1 MILKSSF
8 VFAVDV
14 SNRCAGLPM
23 EKTSAVVC
31 AGLIHSGLNE
41 ASSMAAA
48 AAISKAVY
56 NKIKVDNLDQF
67 RDLMKSTGADNDEV
81 ERSWIY
87 CDDAINLI
95 KHIHV

>member
-67 RDLMKSTGADNDEV
+67 RDLMKSTGAPEDEV
-81 ERSWIY
+81 GRSWIY

>member
-23 EKTSAVVC
+23 EKTSAVIC
-31 AGLIHSGLNE
+31 AGLINSGLNG
-41 ASSMAAA
+41 ASSMVAA
-48 AAISKAVY
+48 AAIAKAVY
-56 NKIKVDNLDQF
+56 NKIKVDNIGQL
-67 RDLMKSTGADNDEV
+67 RDLLRSIGAGDDEIRCSSV
-81 ERSWIY
+81 Y

>member
-14 SNRCAGLPM
+14 SNRCEGLPM
-23 EKTSAVVC
+23 EKTSAVIC
-31 AGLIHSGLNE
+31 AGLMHSGLNE
-41 ASSMAAA
+41 RSAIAAA

-56 NKIKVDNLDQF
+56 NKIKVDNLGQL
-67 RDLMKSTGADNDEV
+67 RDLLRSIGAGDDEIRCSSV
-81 ERSWIY
+81 Y